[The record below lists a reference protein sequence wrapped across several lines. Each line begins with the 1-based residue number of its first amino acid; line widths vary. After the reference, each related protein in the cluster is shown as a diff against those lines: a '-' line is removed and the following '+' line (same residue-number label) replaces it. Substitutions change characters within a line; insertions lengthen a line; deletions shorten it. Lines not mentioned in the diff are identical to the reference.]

1 MGRVSTQ
8 TFNPS
13 DSQSDLISKLNY
25 NFNELVGSYG
35 GTLGDKGSTGERG
48 VIGLRGPAG
57 STGYQGKRG
66 SRWFAGPSGP
76 TGPDVN
82 YGDYWMDLSGG
93 CYNFTTSGWEFV
105 TSLRVDPALFK
116 LVDAGTGPNGV
127 TGGIVLTMDQVN
139 PERYSFVFADDEPG
153 SVDNLNPEG
162 AKFVISTNPDVSGSY
177 LLEFNRGDLD
187 TPGSTGSTS
196 DFVGHPS
203 FSWYGDSSQA
213 NLNFS
218 LPNSLLFCDY
228 GGGTGAYRTSLSIDT
243 GNSDIKIGNESDI
256 LSGSYF
262 LSADM
267 QNWLVTGNVL
277 FEALGNTNYSI
288 FFGSSSHGYTVNLTP
303 LASNS
308 SGYVRIYRNINSNTG
323 DEYSVPFLSKIY
335 LNSSVLTNYGTLSS
349 FLCRIIST
357 YGSGSV
363 GNLNC
368 LSVSENGKIY
378 TEKTSERYYNL
389 TTPELPI
396 GS

>member
-1 MGRVSTQ
+1 
-8 TFNPS
+8 
-13 DSQSDLISKLNY
+13 
-25 NFNELVGSYG
+25 
-35 GTLGDKGSTGERG
+35 
-48 VIGLRGPAG
+48 
-57 STGYQGKRG
+57 
-66 SRWFAGPSGP
+66 
-76 TGPDVN
+76 
-82 YGDYWMDLSGG
+82 
-93 CYNFTTSGWEFV
+93 
-105 TSLRVDPALFK
+105 
-116 LVDAGTGPNGV
+116 
-127 TGGIVLTMDQVN
+127 
-139 PERYSFVFADDEPG
+139 
-153 SVDNLNPEG
+153 
-162 AKFVISTNPDVSGSY
+162 
-177 LLEFNRGDLD
+177 
-187 TPGSTGSTS
+187 
-196 DFVGHPS
+196 
-203 FSWYGDSSQA
+203 
-213 NLNFS
+213 
-218 LPNSLLFCDY
+218 
-228 GGGTGAYRTSLSIDT
+228 
-243 GNSDIKIGNESDI
+243 
-256 LSGSYF
+256 
-262 LSADM
+262 M

-288 FFGSSSHGYTVNLTP
+288 FFPDSINISYSSYYAYFGSSSHGYTVNLTP